1 MVGSKRILHERRFDS
16 MVQRYKSYP
25 LTTISSLSDPRLRTI
40 VFGGM
45 EALQERQVVQAFRI
59 LYADVLPVR
68 MAGNFLFDQ
77 LDETLTRESNL
88 QEESVEFLVNKLQFT
103 DDERKEA
110 FEW

>member
-1 MVGSKRILHERRFDS
+1 
-16 MVQRYKSYP
+16 
-25 LTTISSLSDPRLRTI
+25 
-40 VFGGM
+40 
-45 EALQERQVVQAFRI
+45 
-59 LYADVLPVR
+59 